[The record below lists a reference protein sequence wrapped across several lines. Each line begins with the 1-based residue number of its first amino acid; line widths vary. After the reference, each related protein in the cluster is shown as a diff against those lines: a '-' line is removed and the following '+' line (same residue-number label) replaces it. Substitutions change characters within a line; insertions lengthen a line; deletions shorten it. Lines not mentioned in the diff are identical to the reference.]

1 MARLYKILIV
11 GPQHL
16 ELPNRRLFD
25 LIEYG
30 PNADELD
37 SIVALQVGETLDYH
51 IFLDEYR
58 VTRTS

>member
-1 MARLYKILIV
+1 MPRLYKILIV

-16 ELPNRRLFD
+16 EIPNRRLFD
-25 LIEYG
+25 LIEFG

-37 SIVALQVGETLDYH
+37 AIADLRVGEALDYH